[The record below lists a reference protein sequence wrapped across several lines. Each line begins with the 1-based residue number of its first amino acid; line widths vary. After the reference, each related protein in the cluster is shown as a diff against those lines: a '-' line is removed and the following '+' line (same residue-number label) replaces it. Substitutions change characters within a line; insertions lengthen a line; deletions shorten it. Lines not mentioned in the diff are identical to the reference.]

1 MKMKNTLALALDA
14 VDKLAPTDQSD
25 PHIPKRR
32 DARARAR
39 ETNAP
44 DTMNQ
49 ADVDKQINQV
59 RAADDDDENATR
71 RDVRLFAN
79 PPAAF
84 VEFRKTKRREEKP
97 ERRLT

>member
-1 MKMKNTLALALDA
+1 MKNALSLDA
-14 VDKLAPTDQSD
+14 VTSSLELINQILTPRSVET
-25 PHIPKRR
+25 
-32 DARARAR
+32 RARAR

-59 RAADDDDENATR
+59 RAADDDDDDENAKR

-79 PPAAF
+79 PLRFSSFA
-84 VEFRKTKRREEKP
+84 KQNDREEKP